1 MRITIVFFGAA
12 LCACAN
18 DPMYLPQTVVLEGGV
33 PDANGMTMPVKSSL
47 QIPFKPETMADMTT
61 RMDLMTKLGVDV
73 PYIKV
78 DDVDLEVEWT
88 VQNLDMN
95 PGQFVIGVNGANEV
109 FAYDPTL
116 IVVDPND
123 EEAPPT
129 PDLAGDIPTDIGP
142 MQTLSGTIREDQLL
156 EAAIDLDQITRGNM
170 NPFAANLTVSK
181 NIASFQ
187 PMTALDPTM
196 PDLMQMP
203 TGPEIPR
210 AAFRGFIRLDIVF
223 TPNTHMEMSYTV
235 RARDHRGIIDDKGVD
250 APMEE
255 LWIVMPPFFTL

>member
-1 MRITIVFFGAA
+1 MIVVLGA
-12 LCACAN
+12 LVACAN
-18 DPMYLPQTVVLEGGV
+18 DPVYLPQTTTLEGGV
-33 PDANGMTMPVKSSL
+33 PDATGMTMPVKSSL
-47 QIPFKPETMADMTT
+47 QIPFKPETMADMTA
-61 RMDLMTKLGVDV
+61 RMDLTTKLGVDV

-78 DDVDLEVEWT
+78 GDVDLEVEWT
-88 VQNLDMN
+88 VQNLDNM
-95 PGQFVIGVNGANEV
+95 PGSFMIGVNGANEV

-123 EEAPPT
+123 DEAPPT
-129 PDLAGDIPTDIGP
+129 PDLAGDIPTDIGAN
-142 MQTLSGTIREDQLL
+142 QTLSGTIREDQLL

-196 PDLMQMP
+196 PDLVQMP

-210 AAFRGFIRLDIVF
+210 AAFRGFIRIDVVF
-223 TPNTHMEMSYTV
+223 TPNRHMEMTYTV

-250 APMEE
+250 APVEE